1 MKIGIID
8 TGGGQRGIFAAG
20 VLDYLLD
27 QEITFDVGIGVSA
40 GSANIS
46 SFIAGQYRRN
56 YMFYTEYALR
66 EEYMSRKNIRS
77 KGCYLDV
84 QYIYGALSNSD
95 GENPFG
101 FSDFCKNQMEFLA
114 VATDALTGTARY
126 FGKSEMQTDH
136 YNVLMGSCA
145 MPYVCS
151 PQDVNGTLCFDGA
164 VSDLIPLRKAIDIGC
179 ERIILILN
187 QPLDDEWSKEEDDHL
202 AERIQDKFPAVAE
215 ALHVRAEKYNEN
227 VFIASELSKV
237 GRVKIIAPDNLC
249 DVSTLSNNIKAMN
262 ALYEKGYQAGKQ
274 VKEFLKK
281 TFI

>member
-40 GSANIS
+40 GSANIA

-77 KGCYLDV
+77 KGCFLDV
-84 QYIYGALSNSD
+84 QYIYGTLSNSD
-95 GENPFG
+95 GENPFD
-101 FSDFCKNQMEFLA
+101 FSAFCENQMEFLA
-114 VATDALTGTARY
+114 VATDIPTGSARY
-126 FGKSEMQTDH
+126 FGKSDLRTNY

-164 VSDLIPLRKAIDIGC
+164 VSDPIPLRKAIDIGC
-179 ERIILILN
+179 EKIILLLN
-187 QPLDDEWSKEEDDHL
+187 QPIDNEWSKEEDDHL
-202 AERIQDKFPAVAE
+202 AERIRDKFPAVAK
-215 ALHVRAEKYNEN
+215 ALHARAEKYNDN
-227 VFIASELSKV
+227 VFIASELSKLDK
-237 GRVKIIAPDNLC
+237 VKIIAPDDLC
-249 DVSTLSNNIKAMN
+249 DVGTLSNNVKALN
-262 ALYEKGYQAGKQ
+262 SLYEKGYEAGFQ
-274 VKEFLKK
+274 VKEFLNRS
-281 TFI
+281 FA